1 MNVFGVVG
9 WKNSGKTGLVVA
21 LVSELTARGFSV
33 STIKHAHHSFNVDHK
48 GRDSYRHREA
58 GARQVLVAS
67 DERWALMSEQRGGA
81 TDVPGLL
88 GKLDAV
94 DLILVEGFK
103 TAAMP
108 KLETYRADCGQPP
121 LAGSDPN
128 IVAVASADPLQD
140 CDQPVFDPGDEAAIA
155 DFIIDHLGLQAASA
169 DRDGSADRFAL
180 PTGVNWLPV
189 DQALAVLRQQMTPVV
204 RTETVGL
211 GDLPGRVLA
220 APVRANRASP
230 PRANAAVDG
239 YGLARDTVAGDG
251 SVLPLADGR
260 AAPGLPWS
268 QTLAPGHALRIL
280 TGAALPDGVDT
291 IVLQENATATLD
303 QVTIKIMPRQGANT
317 RQAGEDL
324 KPGQPVFAARHLMR
338 ATDCAFLASSGHH
351 RAEVFARLRVGVMST
366 GDELV
371 EPGQNAGEAGIFDA
385 NRPMLIPLLHRWGFE
400 PVDLGRV
407 SDSETTLRD
416 ALDAGAQ
423 SLDAI
428 VTSGGAS
435 AGDED
440 HFARL
445 LEQAGSLHL
454 WRIAVKP
461 GRPLAVGRWRDC
473 TMFCLPGNP
482 VAAWVCAL
490 IFVRPALLKMAGAR
504 WCAPQ
509 GFDMPAAFSKSKK
522 PGRREYL
529 RARVNATGAVEI
541 FGSEGSGRI
550 SGLSWSDGLVE
561 LDDDER
567 TIRPGD
573 AVRYYPYSSFGL

>member
-9 WKNSGKTGLVVA
+9 WKNSGKTGLVVR
-21 LVSELTARGFSV
+21 LVTELTARGFSV

-67 DERWALMSEQRGGA
+67 DERWALMSEQSGGA

-88 GKLDAV
+88 SKLDPV

-121 LAGSDPN
+121 LAGSDRN
-128 IVAVASADPLQD
+128 IVAVASSDAIQD
-140 CDQPVFDPGDEAAIA
+140 CDQPVFDPGDQAAIA
-155 DFIIDHLGLQAASA
+155 DFIIDHLGLHSPA
-169 DRDGSADRFAL
+169 DHDGSADRFAL
-180 PTGVNWLPV
+180 PPGVNWLPV

-204 RTETVGL
+204 RSETVGL
-211 GDLPGRVLA
+211 GDLTGRVLA
-220 APVRANRASP
+220 APVQAIRASP

-239 YGLARDTVAGDG
+239 YGLARDTVAGDA
-251 SVLPLADGR
+251 SVLPLTEGR
-260 AAPGLPWS
+260 AAPGKPWGK
-268 QTLAPGHALRIL
+268 TLEPGHAVRVL
-280 TGAALPDGVDT
+280 TGATLPDGVDT
-291 IVLQENATATLD
+291 IVLQENATATPG
-303 QVTIKIMPRQGANT
+303 QVTIDKMPRQGANT

-324 KPGQPVFAARHLMR
+324 KPGQPVFATRHLMR
-338 ATDCAFLASSGHH
+338 ATDCALLASAGHH
-351 RAEVFARLRVGVMST
+351 HAEVFARLTVGVMST

-385 NRPMLIPLLHRWGFE
+385 NRPMLIPLLQRWGFE

-445 LEQAGSLHL
+445 LDQAGGLHL

-461 GRPLAVGRWRDC
+461 GRPLAVGRWRDS

-504 WCAPQ
+504 WSEAQ
-509 GFDMPAAFSKSKK
+509 GFTLPAAFSKSKK

-529 RARVNATGAVEI
+529 RARVNADSAVEI
-541 FGSEGSGRI
+541 FGSEGSGRV

-561 LDDDER
+561 LDDGAK

-573 AVRYYPYSSFGL
+573 AVRYLPYSSFGL